1 MPQVERKCSARVTVR
16 SVMLLACGFAPFFP
30 YPSGCYNGAQEAP
43 MNIQLPLGMDKVAF
57 LDWVQ
62 GREERYELDRGRVIM
77 MTGGS
82 RAHWQITANL
92 FKALDARI
100 DLEKWAVLP
109 EFGIELESESI
120 RFPDIVVDAAGEAPQ
135 DLTATAPVLI
145 AEVLSP
151 SSERIDLG
159 DKSSEYLRLP
169 SLAAYCVFAQDTVKA
184 WVWTRGP
191 GGFPPRPELAE
202 GESAVIRIEALT
214 LDLPFKEIY
223 TRVRMD

>member
-1 MPQVERKCSARVTVR
+1 
-16 SVMLLACGFAPFFP
+16 
-30 YPSGCYNGAQEAP
+30 

-57 LDWVQ
+57 LDWLQ
-62 GREERYELDRGRVIM
+62 GREQRYELDRGRVIM

-100 DLEKWAVLP
+100 DLQRWAVLP
-109 EFGIELESESI
+109 EFGVELQSVSI
-120 RFPDIVVDAAGEAPQ
+120 RFPDIIVDRAGEAPK

-151 SSERIDLG
+151 SSEQVHLG
-159 DKSSEYLRLP
+159 DKSTEYLQLP
-169 SLAAYCVFAQDTVKA
+169 SLANYLLFAQDQIKA

-191 GGFPPRPELAE
+191 AGFPYQPDVPE
-202 GESAVIRIEALT
+202 GEDAVVRIEALGIN
-214 LDLPFKEIY
+214 LPLAGVY
-223 TRVRMD
+223 ARRSNGLTVRMRLMLLPSSFGYVFPPRSPIPRVPCNVRTR

>member
-1 MPQVERKCSARVTVR
+1 
-16 SVMLLACGFAPFFP
+16 
-30 YPSGCYNGAQEAP
+30 

-82 RAHWQITANL
+82 RAHWQATANL

-100 DLEKWAVLP
+100 DPQRWAVLP
-109 EFGIELESESI
+109 EFGVELQSVSI
-120 RFPDIVVDAAGEAPQ
+120 RFPDIIVDRAGEAPK

-151 SSERIDLG
+151 SSEQVDLG
-159 DKSSEYLRLP
+159 DKSTEYLQLP
-169 SLAAYCVFAQDTVKA
+169 SLAIYLAFAQDQIKA

-191 GGFPPRPELAE
+191 AGFPYRPDVLE
-202 GESAVIRIEALT
+202 GEDAVVRIEALGIN
-214 LDLPFKEIY
+214 LPLAEVY
-223 TRVRMD
+223 ARVRMD